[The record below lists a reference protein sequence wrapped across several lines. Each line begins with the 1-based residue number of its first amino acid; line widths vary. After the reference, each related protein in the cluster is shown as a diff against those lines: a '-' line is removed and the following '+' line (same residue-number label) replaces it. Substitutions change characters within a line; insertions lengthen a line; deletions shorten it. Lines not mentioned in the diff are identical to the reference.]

1 MYGVFEYSNSP
12 SRRLRP
18 EEVHEVIS
26 TIADHNPT
34 THYSNTHIP
43 TTLLQNRNNHGPR
56 QLILI
61 PI

>member
-34 THYSNTHIP
+34 TAVPIIRIP
-43 TTLLQNRNNHGPR
+43 TYPLHYCKIEIITDHDN
-56 QLILI
+56 
-61 PI
+61 